1 MKKNKT
7 LYRILIVA
15 AFLVLFAGIL
25 FGISQLLAYLN
36 TGADRSTMLH
46 LDLER
51 ENYYVPEVLWE
62 SIENPGRPLEPAN
75 QEKIEQDYLDA
86 WYVKNQALFTGDD
99 AGIYDH
105 YTKSARAKV
114 RELISYNAS
123 EDISIESTTLSHHLT
138 LDFYSA
144 DGTLAVL
151 TDRNVRGV
159 EQLYKNDEFVLQ
171 REFNNDYRIV
181 LLLEDGFW
189 RVRHFELLQ
198 THPIKENKPVISSE
212 IKNLAGLNY
221 YPQDSPWDTFGENF
235 DAAQI
240 AADFKIIQDLQLN
253 TIRIFL
259 SYEDFKIS
267 ENSNE
272 KMEKLTNLLDQ
283 ADKADLEVMVT
294 LFDFYGD
301 YGIQDWTLTNAYL
314 KNIVDHMK
322 DHPAVYAWDIKNE
335 PDLDYD
341 SREKRK
347 VNAWLSQTI
356 TRLKELDS
364 IHPVTIGWSTAAAAV
379 ELEDQV
385 DLVSYHYY
393 QDLEDLSATHQ
404 ELKSKT
410 KKPIVLQEI
419 GWSSYHGLWNP
430 FGMDEEDQAEKYT
443 EFFTTQKRDS
453 INYLSWT
460 LYDFQEVPSSVAG
473 SRPWRRNKQK
483 YFGLIDVD
491 GEKKPSY
498 SAFLKK

>member
-1 MKKNKT
+1 MKKNKA

-15 AFLVLFAGIL
+15 GFLALFSGVL

-51 ENYYVPEVLWE
+51 ENYYVPEVVWK
-62 SIENPGRPLEPAN
+62 SIENPGRPMKPAN
-75 QEKIEQDYLDA
+75 KDKIEQDYLDA
-86 WYVKNQALFTGDD
+86 WFVKNQALLTGDD

-114 RELISYNAS
+114 RELISYNAG
-123 EDISIESTTLSHHLT
+123 ENISIESTTLSHHLT

-151 TDRNVRGV
+151 TDREVRGV
-159 EQLYKNDEFVLQ
+159 EQLYQNDEFIIQ
-171 REFNNDYRIV
+171 REFNNDYRII

-189 RVRHFELLQ
+189 RVRHFELLE
-198 THPIKENKPVISSE
+198 THPIEESALVISDE

-235 DAAQI
+235 DSSQI
-240 AADFKIIQDLQLN
+240 ATDFKVIQDLNLN

-259 SYEDFKIS
+259 SYKDFKIS

-272 KMEKLTNLLDQ
+272 KMQRLKILLDQ
-283 ADKADLEVMVT
+283 AEKADLKVMVT

-301 YGIQDWTLTNAYL
+301 YGIQDWTLTNSYL
-314 KNIVDHMK
+314 KNIVDHIK

-335 PDLDYD
+335 PDLDYK

-347 VNAWLSQTI
+347 VNAWLSQTM
-356 TRLKELDS
+356 TRLKEMDS
-364 IHPVTIGWSTAAAAV
+364 IHPVTIGWSTAAAAIN
-379 ELEDQV
+379 LENQV
-385 DLVSYHYY
+385 DVVSYHYY
-393 QDLEDLSATHQ
+393 KDLEDLSKTHQ

-419 GWSSYHGLWNP
+419 GWSSYHGFWNP
-430 FGMDEEDQAEKYT
+430 FGMDKEDQAEKYT

-460 LYDFQEVPSSVAG
+460 LYDFEEVPSSVAG
-473 SRPWRRNKQK
+473 SRPWRVNKQK
-483 YFGLIDVD
+483 HFGLIATD
-491 GEKKPSY
+491 GKKKPSY
-498 SAFLKK
+498 QSFKDQ